1 MGEPIVCVGEDG
13 RAYVTMVEHERVRRK
28 KEIFQRCLVDIAH
41 RLNTMADEIE
51 REQPQPWTEPTAPA
65 PLGDN

>member
-1 MGEPIVCVGEDG
+1 MTDPLVCRGTDG
-13 RAYVTMVEHERVRRK
+13 LAYVLLEEYERVRRK
-28 KEIFQRCLVDIAH
+28 KEAFQKCLVDMA
-41 RLNTMADEIE
+41 RRMNQMADEIE